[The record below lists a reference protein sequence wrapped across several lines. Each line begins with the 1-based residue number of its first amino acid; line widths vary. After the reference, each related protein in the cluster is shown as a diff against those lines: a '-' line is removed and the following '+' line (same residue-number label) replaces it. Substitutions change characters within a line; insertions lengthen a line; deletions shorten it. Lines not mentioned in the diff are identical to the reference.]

1 MFPPG
6 KILIFGA
13 FVALGYVVF
22 PEGLSIASAHRP
34 PSPAAS
40 ATTFC
45 MVEHYFQFREL
56 VQQSGLNALSLR
68 LDPCDPVQIMSEWSR

>member
-6 KILIFGA
+6 KILIFGT

-22 PEGLSIASAHRP
+22 PEGLSIASTHRP

-45 MVEHYFQFREL
+45 MVEHYFQFRE
-56 VQQSGLNALSLR
+56 
-68 LDPCDPVQIMSEWSR
+68 